1 MDRADV
7 LVVGGGIVGLATA
20 RAVLRSHP
28 GLALT
33 LVEKE
38 ASVGFHQS
46 GRNSGVIHAGVYYAP
61 GSAKARL
68 CHAGR
73 ASMIEYCRDNGI
85 DHVVCGKLVVATDAL
100 ERERLVELERR
111 CAANGV
117 RAELLAPAALRERE
131 PHVAGVAA
139 LHVLDTGIV
148 DYAAV
153 CRSLAAEI
161 HGTGR
166 DDQTRVR
173 GRVGGGRSDRP
184 GGRDDA

>member
-1 MDRADV
+1 M
-7 LVVGGGIVGLATA
+7 
-20 RAVLRSHP
+20 
-28 GLALT
+28 
-33 LVEKE
+33 
-38 ASVGFHQS
+38 GFHQS
-46 GRNSGVIHAGVYYAP
+46 GRNSGVIHAGVYYVP

-85 DHVVCGKLVVATDAL
+85 DHVVCGKLVVATTPSSGSAWWSWS
-100 ERERLVELERR
+100 V
-111 CAANGV
+111 APANGV

-161 HGTGR
+161 HGAGR
-166 DDQTRVR
+166 HDPPRVR
-173 GRVGGGRSDRP
+173 GRVGGGPTDGAR
-184 GGRDDA
+184 GRDDADPIEAQRVVTCAACTPTRWRRR

>member
-1 MDRADV
+1 
-7 LVVGGGIVGLATA
+7 
-20 RAVLRSHP
+20 
-28 GLALT
+28 
-33 LVEKE
+33 
-38 ASVGFHQS
+38 
-46 GRNSGVIHAGVYYAP
+46 
-61 GSAKARL
+61 
-68 CHAGR
+68 
-73 ASMIEYCRDNGI
+73 MIEYCRDNGI

-161 HGTGR
+161 EALGAH
-166 DDQTRVR
+166 DQARVR

-184 GGRDDA
+184 GGRDDERSDRGPASRDVRGTARPTRSRRP